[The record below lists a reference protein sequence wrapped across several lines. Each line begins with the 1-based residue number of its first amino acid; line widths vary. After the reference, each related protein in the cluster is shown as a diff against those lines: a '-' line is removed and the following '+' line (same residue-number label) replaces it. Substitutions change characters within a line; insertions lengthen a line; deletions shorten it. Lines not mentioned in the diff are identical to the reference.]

1 MRVLANTFWI
11 ALLSTAACLVIG
23 YPFAYLMT
31 VVPGRLA
38 GLLLIAVLLPFWS
51 SLLVRTFA
59 WQVLLRDTGVI
70 NRFLLDLGLIGE
82 PLTLIRTTVGVIV
95 GMSHILL
102 PFMVLPLYAVM
113 RRIDPEYG
121 RAAANLGASP
131 FAAFLR
137 VFVPLSLPG
146 VLAGCLLVF
155 VLALGFYITPALLGG
170 LRDQMISQLIVQ
182 QIQQRL
188 DWGFGTAMSVL
199 LVGITL
205 VILFSRRGR
214 SACATCSAARSRTDV
229 SDSWRQPRRMLMAAL
244 GALTVF
250 YLLAPTLVIVP
261 MSFTEARDPELPAG
275 GVHAPVVRADARPTG
290 SGRRA
295 SPTASRSPS

>member
-1 MRVLANTFWI
+1 MATADEARSRAWPSLVSARPRINRWSVLALPAVVFLVAIFLIPLLAMALRSVTDPPGAGLSNYQQFFEQQAYIRVLTNTFWI
-11 ALLSTAACLVIG
+11 ALLATLACLVVG

-31 VVPGRLA
+31 IVPGRVA

-59 WQVLLRDTGVI
+59 WQILLRDTGVI
-70 NRFLLDLGLIGE
+70 NRFLLDVGLISE
-82 PLTLIRTTVGVIV
+82 PLALIRTTSGVII

-102 PFMVLPLYAVM
+102 PFMVLPMYAVM
-113 RRIDPEYG
+113 RRIDPEFG

-131 FAAFLR
+131 VSAFLR
-137 VFVPLSLPG
+137 IFVPLSLPG

-170 LRDQMISQLIVQ
+170 LKDQMISQLIVQ

-199 LVGITL
+199 LVAITL
-205 VILFSRRGR
+205 AFLF
-214 SACATCSAARSRTDV
+214 A
-229 SDSWRQPRRMLMAAL
+229 
-244 GALTVF
+244 
-250 YLLAPTLVIVP
+250 
-261 MSFTEARDPELPAG
+261 
-275 GVHAPVVRADARPTG
+275 
-290 SGRRA
+290 
-295 SPTASRSPS
+295 ASRAVRLRDLFGSATEE

>member
-1 MRVLANTFWI
+1 VSDVGVAGRNRRPGLPRLAANRWSLLVLPAVIFLLVFFLAPLALMSLRSVTDPPGAGLSNYEKFFAQEAYLRVLTNTFWI
-11 ALLSTAACLVIG
+11 AVISTVTCLVVG

-31 VVPGRLA
+31 IVPGRVA

-59 WQVLLRDTGVI
+59 WQVILRDTGII
-70 NRFLLDLGLIGE
+70 NRFLLDLGLISE
-82 PLTLIRTTVGVIV
+82 PLTLIRTTAGVIL

-102 PFMVLPLYAVM
+102 PFMVLPIYAVM
-113 RRIDPEYG
+113 RRIDPEFG

-131 FAAFLR
+131 AAAFFR

-146 VLAGCLLVF
+146 VVAGSLLVF

-199 LVGITL
+199 LMVITL
-205 VILFSRRGR
+205 AILF
-214 SACATCSAARSRTDV
+214 V
-229 SDSWRQPRRMLMAAL
+229 
-244 GALTVF
+244 
-250 YLLAPTLVIVP
+250 
-261 MSFTEARDPELPAG
+261 
-275 GVHAPVVRADARPTG
+275 
-290 SGRRA
+290 
-295 SPTASRSPS
+295 ASRAVRLRDVFGSAVEE

>member
-1 MRVLANTFWI
+1 MTAVGGAKRPWLDRIRPRADGWSVLALPAVVFLGAFFLIPLIAMSVRSVTDPPGAGLANYEQFFAEAAYVRVLLNTFWI
-11 ALLSTAACLVIG
+11 ALLATVACLVIG

-31 VVPGRLA
+31 IVPGRVA

-59 WQVLLRDTGVI
+59 WQVLLRDTGII
-70 NRFLLDLGLIGE
+70 NRFLLDLGAISE
-82 PLTLIRTTVGVIV
+82 PLTLIRTTGGVIA
-95 GMSHILL
+95 GMTHILL
-102 PFMVLPLYAVM
+102 PFMVLPLFAVM

-131 FAAFLR
+131 VSAFLR
-137 VFVPLSLPG
+137 IFVPLSLPG

-155 VLALGFYITPALLGG
+155 ILALGFYITPALLGG

-205 VILFSRRGR
+205 VILF
-214 SACATCSAARSRTDV
+214 
-229 SDSWRQPRRMLMAAL
+229 
-244 GALTVF
+244 
-250 YLLAPTLVIVP
+250 I
-261 MSFTEARDPELPAG
+261 
-275 GVHAPVVRADARPTG
+275 
-290 SGRRA
+290 
-295 SPTASRSPS
+295 ASRAIRLRDVFGSVVED